1 MRYEV
6 AAELQDVLNKDTRG
20 TLELKYMTGSLPS
33 YTKLGMAS
41 LLPHEKLEY
50 RNQSVFAD
58 GISTEGTENRG
69 KILEEMTPDSIA
81 MNYEELL
88 NLKQNEAREKFKG
101 IRLFYIYHDKID
113 ATGDHSASEHS
124 VFNAAEDTIS
134 DVKMIIEKLTNF
146 QILNNLIVT
155 SDHGFL
161 YQRDSLES
169 YDKVET
175 GSFDK
180 EKVVAS
186 SKRFIL
192 SEEDIE
198 LMNVHKFN
206 MNYVIK
212 SPSQTEM
219 FAYVPQADLRFKMQG
234 ANKNFVHGGAAPQEI
249 VVPVLK
255 YSYNRTTDLDRKGI
269 KHGKV
274 GLAVINASRKITSS
288 PFSINILQT
297 DKVTEK
303 LLPRRFKVAL
313 WDMDGDE
320 YKVSDEKL
328 VIAESTSDEAADRQY
343 KVTLTLTG
351 EVENKV
357 YYIRLIDE
365 DPTEINKEIID
376 PMPFEVDLLIV
387 DDF

>member
-1 MRYEV
+1 
-6 AAELQDVLNKDTRG
+6 LN
-20 TLELKYMTGSLPS
+20 
-33 YTKLGMAS
+33 
-41 LLPHEKLEY
+41 
-50 RNQSVFAD
+50 
-58 GISTEGTENRG
+58 
-69 KILEEMTPDSIA
+69 
-81 MNYEELL
+81 
-88 NLKQNEAREKFKG
+88 
-101 IRLFYIYHDKID
+101 
-113 ATGDHSASEHS
+113 
-124 VFNAAEDTIS
+124 
-134 DVKMIIEKLTNF
+134 
-146 QILNNLIVT
+146 
-155 SDHGFL
+155 
-161 YQRDSLES
+161 
-169 YDKVET
+169 
-175 GSFDK
+175 
-180 EKVVAS
+180 
-186 SKRFIL
+186 
-192 SEEDIE
+192 EEDID

-234 ANKNFVHGGAAPQEI
+234 ANKNFVHGGAAPQEM

-255 YSYNRTTDLDRKGI
+255 YSYQKTADLERKGI

-274 GLAVINASRKITSS
+274 GLAVINPSRKITSS

-297 DKVTEK
+297 EKVTEK

-313 WDMDGDE
+313 WNMDGDE

-328 VIAESTSDEAADRQY
+328 VIAEGTSDEAANRQY

-365 DPTEINKEIID
+365 DPTEINKDIID